1 MGTSPKPLGIQ
12 ALLLNAASKMTRTAR
27 TVSPTEPTKQKAR
40 AFCRV
45 LVSLSLL
52 AILLGYLQT

>member
-1 MGTSPKPLGIQ
+1 
-12 ALLLNAASKMTRTAR
+12 
-27 TVSPTEPTKQKAR
+27 VSPTEPTKQKAR